1 MFSDLKYFDAYKII
15 IPTNFNITEYTPF
28 ATQNDEYLNKLK
40 TTWKFYS
47 IFINIAISIKG
58 YKLLLA
64 SKPARLKLT
73 ILNVF
78 V

>member
-15 IPTNFNITEYTPF
+15 IPTNLNITEYPAF

-47 IFINIAISIKG
+47 IFINIAISIK
-58 YKLLLA
+58 A
-64 SKPARLKLT
+64 HP
-73 ILNVF
+73 IV
-78 V
+78 